1 MNIAVAVLVSVAL
14 LPTATTSLSLERQH
28 GFSVSRRSWLQTA
41 PVVAN
46 AAILTVVIGGT
57 CPATDLLGA
66 KASAAET
73 PMTGKLDLSDDEL
86 QAIVTSDVV
95 DRQFLVTANLTR
107 FIYQPTATFT
117 DETNTFGMEQW
128 ITGTRKL
135 FVGDKSNVRLIGD
148 VKVTPQAVEFRFDE
162 DLMFNIPF
170 RPVVFLSGKVV
181 LTRDESSGFITAYR
195 EYWDQDIATVLKSAR
210 F

>member
-1 MNIAVAVLVSVAL
+1 MNIAVVVLALVVL

-28 GFSVSRRSWLQTA
+28 GPFLSRRSWLQAA
-41 PVVAN
+41 PVVATTT
-46 AAILTVVIGGT
+46 AILTVVGGAS
-57 CPATDLLGA
+57 PATDMFGA
-66 KASAAET
+66 KVMAAET
-73 PMTGKLDLSDDEL
+73 STTGKLDLSDDEL
-86 QAIVTSDVV
+86 QAIVTSDVT

-128 ITGTRKL
+128 IAGTRKL
-135 FVGDKSNVRLIGD
+135 FVGDKSHVRLIGD

-181 LTRDESSGFITAYR
+181 LTRDESSGFVTAYR
-195 EYWDQDIATVLKSAR
+195 EYWDQDIATVLKSVK

>member
-1 MNIAVAVLVSVAL
+1 MNIAVAVLTFVVL
-14 LPTATTSLSLERQH
+14 LPTATTSLSLERQYRV
-28 GFSVSRRSWLQTA
+28 SVSRRSWLQTA
-41 PVVAN
+41 PAVT
-46 AAILTVVIGGT
+46 AAILTVVGGAS
-57 CPATDLLGA
+57 PAFDTFGA
-66 KASAAET
+66 KAAET
-73 PMTGKLDLSDDEL
+73 ATTGKKLDLSDDEL

-128 ITGTRKL
+128 ISGTRKL

-148 VKVTPQAVEFRFDE
+148 VKVTPQAVEFCFDE

-181 LTRDESSGFITAYR
+181 LTRDESSGFVTAYR
-195 EYWDQDIATVLKSAR
+195 EYWDQDIATVLKSVK